1 MKKKVKRKIERAFYK
16 GRKEGFDKGFNTAKM
31 IYNDIAVDLKRQ
43 IEELNSEIILGDE
56 DDGLCEDDTTG
67 D

>member
-1 MKKKVKRKIERAFYK
+1 MGKKAKKAYQR
-16 GRKEGFDKGFNTAKM
+16 GRKEGFDKGFKVAQM

-43 IEELNSEIILGDE
+43 IEALNSEIILGE
-56 DDGLCEDDTTG
+56 ENGLSENDTEG

>member
-1 MKKKVKRKIERAFYK
+1 MGKKAEKAYRK

-43 IEELNSEIILGDE
+43 IEALNSEIILGE
-56 DDGLCEDDTTG
+56 ENGLSEDDTEG